1 MKKYVIDEEFLSRL
15 DVLETLLKN
24 NVAGMFGGYRQ
35 TKFGSFGSSCEF
47 ADYRDYMPGDDITK
61 IDWNSYA
68 RFEKLYVKL
77 FLDERQ
83 MHTRIYIDASRSMD
97 YGRGG
102 KAEQAVK
109 LAAALA
115 YMAVNEL
122 DRVSIHVIKDNY
134 VKEIMPPTLGKDNFF
149 ERIGKLN
156 EIEFDGD
163 SRISEAILPST
174 VGAGDGMSVIISDF
188 LTDNDFETAI
198 DYLVRK
204 HRDVLCVQILS
215 KDEINPQ
222 LSGKMHLFD
231 SENSEKSYKK
241 NIDRDILKA
250 YRAAVEYATGRI
262 RDFCLSRGAA
272 YFLASAEDD
281 IGELMFGRLVDTGVV
296 K

>member
-1 MKKYVIDEEFLSRL
+1 MSRFTVNEAFLSQ
-15 DVLETLLKN
+15 LELLQSLLKN
-24 NVAGMFGGYRQ
+24 NVAGMFGGNRQ
-35 TKFGSFGSSCEF
+35 SKNYGSSCEF
-47 ADYRDYMPGDDITK
+47 ADLRDYVPGDDITK
-61 IDWNSYA
+61 IDWNAYA
-68 RFEKLYVKL
+68 RFEKLYTKL
-77 FLDERQ
+77 YLDERQ

-272 YFLASAEDD
+272 YFLAPAEDD

>member
-1 MKKYVIDEEFLSRL
+1 MSRFTVNEAFLSQ
-15 DVLETLLKN
+15 LELLQSLLKN
-24 NVAGMFGGYRQ
+24 NVAGMFGGNRQ
-35 TKFGSFGSSCEF
+35 SKSYGSSCEF
-47 ADYRDYMPGDDITK
+47 ADLRDYVPGDDITK
-61 IDWNSYA
+61 IDWNAYA
-68 RFEKLYVKL
+68 RFEKLYTKL
-77 FLDERQ
+77 YLDERQ

-272 YFLASAEDD
+272 YFLAPAEDD